1 MLINLETAQYTGKA
15 AFVNYGD
22 TAVLCFKKQ
31 ARTIPFGQLFEID
44 GVTWKV
50 AGTKTSSYV
59 DGLVNV
65 KLEKV
70 E

>member
-1 MLINLETAQYTGKA
+1 MIVNLETTQYTGKA

-22 TAVLCFKKQ
+22 TAVLCYKKQ
-31 ARTIPFGQLFEID
+31 AKTLPYGQMFEID
-44 GVTWKV
+44 GVTWRV

-65 KLEKV
+65 RLERV